1 MKKGKGFYPC
11 VMKRVKTYYNEQ
23 DGHTYVYSEYD
34 KDWIGF
40 PTLISGEP
48 DWLYGTSFKDFD
60 LTESDRKELGKT
72 LAKILE
78 LHKGVQ

>member
-23 DGHTYVYSEYD
+23 DGHTYVYSEAD
-34 KDWIGF
+34 AEWISF
-40 PTLISGEP
+40 PTYQSGEP
-48 DWLYGTSFKDFD
+48 DWLYGTAFSDMD
-60 LTESDRKELGKT
+60 LSEVDKKELGET